1 MADTLRLAIAQLPVT
16 GDPRRNG
23 AAVREAMRE
32 AAGQGAR
39 LLQLPEGLL
48 SGYALNPVQDWA
60 EVDWDVVR
68 DELDSITRLAGELR
82 LWVVLGSAHPLTPP
96 RWPHNSL
103 YVVSDEGAVVTR
115 YDKRFV
121 SHTEATRFYTAGSDP
136 VTFEVDGF
144 RFGCVIC
151 VEINFPELFIE
162 YAGLGVDCVLLSA
175 YPVDAIFAVK
185 ARAYAALHCSWVTL
199 STPSD
204 TASFIASSAF
214 APNGDVLGEVAG
226 SEGLLVVDLDRTAPE
241 LQVALTKARPWR
253 AAVSADPTYRS
264 GAPDDARSVDR
275 TCR

>member
-1 MADTLRLAIAQLPVT
+1 MTDPFRLAIAQLPVT

-23 AAVREAMRE
+23 DAVRDAMRE
-32 AAGQGAR
+32 ASSRGAR

-60 EVDWDVVR
+60 EVDWDLVR
-68 DELDSITRLAGELR
+68 DELDAVARLAGELG

-103 YVVSDEGAVVTR
+103 YVVSDRGEVVTR
-115 YDKRFV
+115 YDKRLV
-121 SHTEATRFYTAGSDP
+121 SHTEVTRFYTAGSDP

-162 YAGLGVDCVLLSA
+162 YAALDVDCVLVSA
-175 YPVDAIFAVK
+175 YPVDGIFAVK

-199 STPSD
+199 ATPSD

-214 APNGDVLGEVAG
+214 APNGDVLGEVSG
-226 SEGLLVVDLDRTAPE
+226 PEGLLVVELDRSAPE
-241 LQVALTKARPWR
+241 LEMALTKARPWR
-253 AAVSADPTYRS
+253 AAVRADPAYRC
-264 GAPDDARSVDR
+264 GAPDDPRSVDR